1 MSDAH
6 AEPLSPLD
14 AATLWPQ
21 LRRLSTEVIA
31 TRHGDS
37 LFVKSGLAA
46 AHLTNLPKVR
56 RTMVMGMRKGLGYRG
71 VLVAR
76 ELSGGIA
83 WEVVS
88 LRLARDI
95 DDEAVEALLVATAKE
110 VLARSGHTLYLRFA
124 EGSPHEAAIRHGGFT
139 SYVSETLFAPPP
151 EPVDPPEMG
160 ALRDIAKADS
170 YAVFR
175 LYCQAS
181 PEPVRRHEAPT
192 FEAWAG
198 VHDALDV
205 AGEFVAGDE
214 GSLTL
219 WVGLGQRAGRL
230 FVRDG
235 DQPLIVAALS
245 AIETAVGRSGT
256 LVAYEYQETV
266 ARAALERGYTEL
278 GTRMVC
284 ARSLAIAQT
293 LAERVAA
300 SEPRPIPQ

>member
-14 AATLWPQ
+14 AAALWPQ
-21 LRRLSTEVIA
+21 LGRLSTEVIA
-31 TRHGDS
+31 TRHGES
-37 LFVKSGLAA
+37 LLVKSGLAA

-71 VLVAR
+71 VLIAR

-88 LRLARDI
+88 LRLARET
-95 DDEAVEALLVATAKE
+95 DDEAIEALLAATAKE
-110 VLARSGHTLYLRFA
+110 VLVRSGHTLYLRYA
-124 EGSPHEAAIRHGGFT
+124 EGSPHQTAIRHGGFV

-151 EPVDPPEMG
+151 PTAPPGMA
-160 ALRDIAKADS
+160 ALRDIQKSDA

-175 LYCQAS
+175 LYCQAC
-181 PEPVRRHEAPT
+181 PEAVRRYEAPT

-198 VHDALDV
+198 AHDAFDV
-205 AGEFVAGDE
+205 AGEFVAGEE

-219 WVGLGQRAGRL
+219 WVGLGEREGRL
-230 FVRDG
+230 FVRDA
-235 DQPLIVAALS
+235 DKSLTAAALS
-245 AIETAVGRSGT
+245 AIETGVGRSGT
-256 LVAYEYQETV
+256 LVAYQYQEMV

-293 LAERVAA
+293 LAERVAV
-300 SEPRPIPQ
+300 SETRPIPQ

>member
-1 MSDAH
+1 MNEAH

-14 AATLWPQ
+14 AAALWPQ
-21 LRRLSTEVIA
+21 LRRLNTEIIA
-31 TRHGDS
+31 TRHGES
-37 LFVKSGLAA
+37 LFVRSGLAA

-71 VLVAR
+71 VLIAR

-88 LRLARDI
+88 LRLARET
-95 DDEAVEALLVATAKE
+95 DEEAIEALLAAIAKE
-110 VLARSGHTLYLRFA
+110 VLTRSGHTLYLRYA
-124 EGSPHEAAIRHGGFT
+124 ESSPHETAIRHAGLV
-139 SYVSETLFAPPP
+139 SYVSETLFAPP
-151 EPVDPPEMG
+151 EPVDPPGMA
-160 ALRDIAKADS
+160 ALRDITKSDA

-175 LYCQAS
+175 LYCQTA

-192 FEAWAG
+192 FEAWAAA
-198 VHDALDV
+198 HDAFDAAGELV
-205 AGEFVAGDE
+205 AGAE

-219 WVGLGQRAGRL
+219 WAGLGEREGRL
-230 FVRDG
+230 FVRDA
-235 DQPLIVAALS
+235 DETLTIAALS

-266 ARAALERGYTEL
+266 VRLALERGYTEL

-284 ARSLAIAQT
+284 ARSLAISQT
-293 LAERVAA
+293 LAERVAV